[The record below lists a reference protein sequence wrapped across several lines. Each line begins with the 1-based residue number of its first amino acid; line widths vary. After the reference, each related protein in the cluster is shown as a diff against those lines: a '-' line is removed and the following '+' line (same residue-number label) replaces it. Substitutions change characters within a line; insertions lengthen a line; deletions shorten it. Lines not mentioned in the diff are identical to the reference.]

1 MMKDSMEK
9 DKLRDKELLLALQD
23 QIAYL
28 RKDIT
33 HKNEVIKTLISYRN
47 CHVTCNSKTCNRIYE
62 TVNDDNHVDEAINL
76 NNTHIQEANN
86 HHAHNINEKNI
97 TFRKS
102 NSRHDVKKKPKNP
115 DDEEINKKSNKTPV
129 VEIIGDSI
137 LNNIAPHGISRKGNV
152 AVSNHSGA
160 TSEDIIDKIKPII
173 KKKPDLIIIHIG
185 TNDLTKKVDTIP
197 NLQSIINRIKKK
209 SAATNL
215 VISSIL
221 QRRDHPDIE
230 DKVIARNKDIE
241 KLCDENLIRYL
252 NNNNINEGCLAK
264 GKLHPNKKGNS
275 YLANNFMRI
284 IEDID

>member
-1 MMKDSMEK
+1 MK
-9 DKLRDKELLLALQD
+9 
-23 QIAYL
+23 
-28 RKDIT
+28 
-33 HKNEVIKTLISYRN
+33 
-47 CHVTCNSKTCNRIYE
+47 
-62 TVNDDNHVDEAINL
+62 
-76 NNTHIQEANN
+76 
-86 HHAHNINEKNI
+86 KNI

-115 DDEEINKKSNKTPV
+115 DDEEINRKSNKTPV

-137 LNNIAPHGISRKGNV
+137 LNNIATHGISRKVNV

-221 QRRDHPDIE
+221 RRDHPDIE
-230 DKVIARNKDIE
+230 EKVIARNKDIE

-264 GKLHPNKKGNS
+264 GKLHLNKKGNS